1 MRKWIIG
8 ILVVL
13 AAAGCIFWVT
23 ADKDMRA
30 LILNIPTNRDVLF

>member
-13 AAAGCIFWVT
+13 AAAGGIFWAT
-23 ADKDMRA
+23 ADKDMRG
-30 LILNIPTNRDVLF
+30 LIAK

>member
-13 AAAGCIFWVT
+13 AAAGSIFWAT
-23 ADKDMRA
+23 ADKDMRG
-30 LILNIPTNRDVLF
+30 LIAK